1 MTKSNRLGTAL
12 TAVSLIAVAPACAGP
27 NNRVGSASM
36 FGGKVNSGELPLA
49 TKAQLALASN
59 DLASA
64 IPLAETAVER
74 SPQDA
79 GFRALLGNC
88 YLAAGRF
95 ASAEAAYRDALTI
108 YGNQPQ
114 VVLKLALVQIA
125 QGKNEEAMLL
135 LAEARGVLDVSDV
148 GLALTLAGDS
158 QGAVAILEPAARQV
172 GADARTRQ
180 NLALAYA
187 FAGDWTQARTV
198 AAQDVPA
205 DQLDTRIQQW
215 MVLAKPSRSSDQVAA
230 FIGIQPAASDPGQPI
245 RLALN
250 KAEAVRQAAAAPVAQ
265 PAPVEQPVETA
276 AAQPSPVEP
285 EPVAL
290 VAAAPVVL
298 ASADVAPPA
307 YVAPEPVQLADARP
321 ALSPAAVRL
330 SDSLPK
336 LRKAAAPRVLNGK
349 SRAVVQIGAYSS
361 RERVAFAW
369 NKVSGKHGSL
379 KRYTPVTARFTGG
392 EGVVY
397 RLSVKGFTS
406 DARRDQYVRFAEAC
420 GRSLLRPLGVGRR
433 ASRVGFALISSSGV
447 PRSGGRDRP
456 S

>member
-1 MTKSNRLGTAL
+1 MIKSNRLGTAL
-12 TAVSLIAVAPACAGP
+12 TAVSLIAVAAGCAGP
-27 NNRVGSASM
+27 GSRVRSASM

-49 TKAQLALASN
+49 TKAQMALATN
-59 DLASA
+59 NVAEA
-64 IPLAETAVER
+64 IPLAELAVER

-95 ASAEAAYRDALTI
+95 ASAEAAYRDALSI

-114 VVLKLALVQIA
+114 VILKLALVQIA
-125 QGKNEEAMLL
+125 QGKNDEAKLL
-135 LAEARGVLDVSDV
+135 LAEAHSVLDAADT
-148 GLALTLAGDS
+148 GLALALAGDPQS
-158 QGAVAILEPAARQV
+158 AVALLEPAARQV

-187 FAGDWTQARTV
+187 FAGEWGQARIV

-215 MVLAKPSRSSDQVAA
+215 MVLAKPARTSDQVAA
-230 FIGIQPAASDPGQPI
+230 FIGIQPAASDPGQPV

-250 KAEAVRQAAAAPVAQ
+250 KAEAVRQAAAEPVAQ
-265 PAPVEQPVETA
+265 PAPVAEDSAELSSSVTVELPPAVEAAPMPVAVA
-276 AAQPSPVEP
+276 AADIAPPPPPPYATP
-285 EPVAL
+285 EPVK
-290 VAAAPVVL
+290 
-298 ASADVAPPA
+298 
-307 YVAPEPVQLADARP
+307 LADARP

-330 SDSLPK
+330 SDGLPK
-336 LRKAAAPRVLNGK
+336 VRKAAAPRAIANGK

-361 RERVAFAW
+361 RERIAFAW

-379 KRYTPVTARFTGG
+379 KRYTPVTARFSGG

-397 RLSVKGFTS
+397 RLSVKGFGS
-406 DARRDQYVRFAEAC
+406 EKEAANLCASLKRAGAACFVRSVSGDAPVQ
-420 GRSLLRPLGVGRR
+420 L
-433 ASRVGFALISSSGV
+433 ASRS
-447 PRSGGRDRP
+447 
-456 S
+456 

>member
-12 TAVSLIAVAPACAGP
+12 TAVSLIAVAAGCAGP
-27 NNRVGSASM
+27 GNRVGSASM

-49 TKAQLALASN
+49 TKAQIALASN
-59 DLASA
+59 DVAGA
-64 IPLAETAVER
+64 IPLAELAVER

-95 ASAEAAYRDALTI
+95 ASAEAAYRDALGI
-108 YGNQPQ
+108 YSNQPQ

-125 QGKNEEAMLL
+125 QGKNDEAKLL
-135 LAEARGVLDVSDV
+135 LAEARGLLDTSDT
-148 GLALTLAGDS
+148 GLALALAGDP
-158 QGAVAILEPAARQV
+158 QGAVALLEPAARAV

-187 FAGDWTQARTV
+187 FAGDWAQAKIV

-205 DQLDTRIQQW
+205 DQLDARIQQW
-215 MVLAKPSRSSDQVAA
+215 MVLAQPARASDQVAA
-230 FIGIQPAASDPGQPI
+230 FIGIQPAASDPGQPV
-245 RLALN
+245 RLALH
-250 KAEAVRQAAAAPVAQ
+250 KDEAVREAAAEPVAQ
-265 PAPVEQPVETA
+265 PVPVEQPVETA
-276 AAQPSPVEP
+276 AAAVTPAQPVPVALAAA
-285 EPVAL
+285 EPVA
-290 VAAAPVVL
+290 PPP
-298 ASADVAPPA
+298 PPA
-307 YVAPEPVQLADARP
+307 YVAPEQAQLAEARP

-336 LRKAAAPRVLNGK
+336 LRKASAPRVVNGK

-361 RERVAFAW
+361 RQRIAFAW
-369 NKVSGKHGSL
+369 NKVSGKHASL

-397 RLSVKGFTS
+397 RLSVKGFAS
-406 DARRDQYVRFAEAC
+406 DRDAVNLCASLKRAGAACFVRSVSGDAPVQF
-420 GRSLLRPLGVGRR
+420 
-433 ASRVGFALISSSGV
+433 ASRS
-447 PRSGGRDRP
+447 
-456 S
+456 